1 MEKEGEIEREA
12 KHANLIEKKNRRC
25 SKHNNISYLQHHKLP
40 IYGDG
45 VTGGF
50 PGFREYLNTP
60 CGVDAKNGYA
70 NQQYAEFPSPPHAF
84 IMNDAK
90 LRYLIAFTALEGIYY
105 SKAIIIMQK

>member
-45 VTGGF
+45 VAGGF
-50 PGFREYLNTP
+50 PGFRQDLNTP
-60 CGVDAKNGYA
+60 CWVDAKNGYA
-70 NQQYAEFPSPPHAF
+70 NQQAGEFAFPSPHFAF
-84 IMNDAK
+84 IIDDAK
-90 LRYLIAFTALEGIYY
+90 LRYLILAFTTLQPGI
-105 SKAIIIMQK
+105 KQ